1 MPMTKAKP
9 PEKIL
14 MVDDEV
20 QILDSFRRELRGKV
34 NLDTAVGGG
43 EALEAIVQKGPYAV
57 VVSDFKMPG
66 MNGIDFL
73 SKVRQASP
81 ETVRMMLTGYADLDN
96 TIEAVNQGNIFRFLT
111 KPCSSENLMRSL
123 VDGIRQYRLVRA
135 EKDLLDQTLRGS
147 VKVLT
152 DLLAL
157 VKPHALGR
165 ANRISRYVKEIAQS
179 IGVEDQWEIESASE
193 LSQIGCITL
202 PDELVRKVSLGGPL
216 NQKEK
221 RVFNQHPQTGA
232 EMVANIPRMEE
243 VAKIIAYQEKN
254 YDGSGVPEDDVSQDD
269 IPLGSRIIKLL
280 LDFDA
285 LVSRGDS
292 KGIALNKLKRTPSQY
307 DPALITTFDMVLGE
321 EAKYD
326 VRKVKILD
334 LKEGMILAEDIVAA
348 SEKKRLLAKGQELSK
363 TLIMSVRSYHRVAVV
378 KEPLKVMVPLER

>member
-1 MPMTKAKP
+1 MTKAKP
-9 PEKIL
+9 PEKVL

-20 QILDSFRRELRGKV
+20 QILDSLRRELRGKV
-34 NLDTAVGGG
+34 NLDTAIGGG
-43 EALEAIVQKGPYAV
+43 EALETIAKKGPYAV

-73 SKVRQASP
+73 SRVRQTSP
-81 ETVRMMLTGYADLDN
+81 ETVRMMLTGYADLNN

-123 VDGIRQYRLVRA
+123 VDGIRQYRLIRA

-179 IGVEDQWEIESASE
+179 IGVENQWEIESAAE

-202 PDELVRKVSLGGPL
+202 PDDLVRKVSNGQTL
-216 NQKEK
+216 NVKEK
-221 RVFNQHPQTGA
+221 RLFHQHPQTGA

-254 YDGSGVPEDDVSQDD
+254 YDGSGVPEDDVSQED

-285 LVSRGDS
+285 LVSSGDS
-292 KGIALNKLKRTPSQY
+292 KGMALDRLRKTPSHY
-307 DPALITTFDMVLGE
+307 DPAIITTFDMVLGE

-326 VRKVKILD
+326 VREVKIID
-334 LKEGMILAEDIVAA
+334 LEEGMILAEDIVDA

-378 KEPLKVMVPLER
+378 KEPLRVMVPIK